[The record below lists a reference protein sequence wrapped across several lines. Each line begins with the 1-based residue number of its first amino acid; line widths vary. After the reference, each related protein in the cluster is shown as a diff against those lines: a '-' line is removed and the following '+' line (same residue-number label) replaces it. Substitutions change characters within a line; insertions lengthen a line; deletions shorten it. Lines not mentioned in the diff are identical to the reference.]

1 MPIRFPC
8 TACGQLLG
16 IATRKVG
23 TEIHCPT
30 CGLAVIVPD
39 EEQAKLL
46 RQRARGE
53 YKQSFPTPDT
63 PPEISIPRERHEAF
77 DGGLESFLTQLDV
90 SSAASKPLAAANAS
104 SSINSPPPKQPPQ
117 APSALASSK
126 ATTASAPKNGSNG
139 THIAPPRVA
148 IPPAAKPSVP
158 PPLLQKQQSPP
169 ETPTS
174 EIPLTFEDHEVSVLS
189 AADLLE
195 IAEEPPSKPKPPLN
209 AKLSA
214 SPPKSSTPAR
224 PAVPPPPMPAKLLP
238 EVVAKE
244 AAAPQAKEPP
254 APQVAK
260 QATAPTPAPI
270 AVPANASIPEVA
282 PLVEFPSSAVP
293 DFGFDFSSPGSAPVT
308 LRSPEA
314 TPVTAAAASPTNAT
328 VPTAPFDN
336 AVWISRRAIYTHVAI
351 LVLVSI
357 ATFLIGWISGG
368 AGARVPGANNAEPV
382 RFEALIQFV
391 DTKGKTLPDEGAVVL
406 LWPKQAK
413 PLERLSIKRLAP
425 FEPAPPADFPAFKAL
440 ETLRGAY
447 ARTNAQGEVRDLM
460 LTEPGE
466 YYVLVISRNLA
477 RPPMEPINE
486 KVVPILGDLFGGDA
500 VTLLGTRQYTL
511 KSYYIADTRTLNHT
525 FGAAVEK

>member
-39 EEQAKLL
+39 EAQAKLL

-53 YKQSFPTPDT
+53 NQQPFPTPDT

-90 SSAASKPLAAANAS
+90 TPAASKPLAANAS
-104 SSINSPPPKQPPQ
+104 AKVKSPQKPAPPQ
-117 APSALASSK
+117 DPTSPVVKS
-126 ATTASAPKNGSNG
+126 TTASPPKNGSNG
-139 THIAPPRVA
+139 THVSTARPAAPHVPSG
-148 IPPAAKPSVP
+148 IKPPAALAPAPKSQ
-158 PPLLQKQQSPP
+158 PLPA
-169 ETPTS
+169 TPAQ
-174 EIPLTFEDHEVSVLS
+174 EFPLAFEDHEVSVLS

-195 IAEEPPSKPKPPLN
+195 LADEHRSPPALPPSAKTSPPPVQSSTALKSTISAPSKQGTTAKPPSMPGVKESSP
-209 AKLSA
+209 APTVVKQTPTQSPAIIA
-214 SPPKSSTPAR
+214 SPPLGPLTEIAPSVESLRPAVTDFGIDFSSPVPATVTSRKSEPSSTPA
-224 PAVPPPPMPAKLLP
+224 V
-238 EVVAKE
+238 
-244 AAAPQAKEPP
+244 
-254 APQVAK
+254 
-260 QATAPTPAPI
+260 
-270 AVPANASIPEVA
+270 
-282 PLVEFPSSAVP
+282 
-293 DFGFDFSSPGSAPVT
+293 
-308 LRSPEA
+308 
-314 TPVTAAAASPTNAT
+314 AASPTAAAI
-328 VPTAPFDN
+328 PAAPFDN

-351 LVLVSI
+351 LVLVSL
-357 ATFLIGWISGG
+357 ATFLIGWVSGG
-368 AGARVPGANNAEPV
+368 AGARAPGSNQAAPV
-382 RFEALIQFV
+382 RFEALIQYV
-391 DTKGKTLPDEGAVVL
+391 AANGKTLPDEGAVVL

-425 FEPAPPADFPAFKAL
+425 SEPAPPADFPTLKAI

-447 ARTNAQGEVRDLM
+447 TRTNAQGEVRDLM

-525 FGAAVEK
+525 FGAAAEK